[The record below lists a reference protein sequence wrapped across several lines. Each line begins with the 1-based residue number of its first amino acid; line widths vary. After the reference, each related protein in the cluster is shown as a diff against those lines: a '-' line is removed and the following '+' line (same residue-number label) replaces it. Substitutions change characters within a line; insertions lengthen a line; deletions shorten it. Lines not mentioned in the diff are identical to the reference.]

1 MDKRD
6 DDPDIRG
13 AARDEGPDSAR
24 RREVILTAGRLFREH
39 GYERTTVRE
48 LAKAVGLQSGSL
60 FHHFRSK
67 GDPGRGDGQ
76 RHPGGAGP

>member
-6 DDPDIRG
+6 GDPDIRG
-13 AARDEGPDSAR
+13 AARDEGRTPR

-48 LAKAVGLQSGSL
+48 LAKAVGCNRAACSIISAARR
-60 FHHFRSK
+60 RSWS
-67 GDPGRGDGQ
+67 R
-76 RHPGGAGP
+76 